1 MTYNPRRPF
10 EFSLYL
16 ENRLLILPNLQS
28 SFTHLVAENTSQP
41 SGLSSKRQ
49 RRPSVRLGEIG
60 DQPAT
65 LTAYDSYRRNKQLWN
80 DSSYRFYSQKVTGKS
95 SSLSKTRP
103 LTNLGNNGSS
113 HETLETQDNNNVDG
127 DEGNL
132 ANSEL
137 LVSGNRGKGRDLKG
151 KRGGG
156 GTTKRVRTN
165 WGSSKT
171 TLNEVDVDDKFSGDD
186 YYRDYDDDGE
196 RSESPLKE
204 GSPIHSLENTNVD
217 LHKDGIYAGKR
228 RGSRGARVSE
238 SRDHGAVEMDVPS
251 ETDAREWKCRTSV
264 DRISD
269 LGRCPTLEEG
279 VRMWLIGLGLGRYE
293 TIFEMHEVDEEV
305 LPLLTL
311 EDLKDMGINAVGSR
325 RKLYSAIQKL
335 GRGFS

>member
-1 MTYNPRRPF
+1 MPELLQLPDVPVNGGTVGGGGGGTLVVADNP
-10 EFSLYL
+10 
-16 ENRLLILPNLQS
+16 N
-28 SFTHLVAENTSQP
+28 QP

-80 DSSYRFYSQKVTGKS
+80 DSRCRFYSQKVTGKS

-113 HETLETQDNNNVDG
+113 HETLETHENGGDDDNLG
-127 DEGNL
+127 
-132 ANSEL
+132 NSEL
-137 LVSGNRGKGRDLKG
+137 LVSGNRVKGRDLKG

-156 GTTKRVRTN
+156 GGGGGTKRVRTN

-171 TLNEVDVDDKFSGDD
+171 TLNEELDKFSGDD
-186 YYRDYDDDGE
+186 YYRDFDDGE
-196 RSESPLKE
+196 RSESPLKD

-217 LHKDGIYAGKR
+217 LHKDANFLGQRKGNN
-228 RGSRGARVSE
+228 RGGRVSE
-238 SRDHGAVEMDVPS
+238 SRDHDAAEVDVPS
-251 ETDAREWKCRTSV
+251 ETDARDWKSRASV
-264 DRISD
+264 ERSSD
-269 LGRCPTLEEG
+269 LGRCPPLEDG

-293 TIFEMHEVDEEV
+293 SIFEMHEVDEEV

-311 EDLKDMGINAVGSR
+311 EDLKDMGIDAVGSR

>member
-1 MTYNPRRPF
+1 MA
-10 EFSLYL
+10 ELVQ
-16 ENRLLILPNLQS
+16 LPDVQVNGGGGDDGTLV
-28 SFTHLVAENTSQP
+28 VAENT
-41 SGLSSKRQ
+41 KRQ

-80 DSSYRFYSQKVTGKS
+80 DSSYRFYSQKITGKS

-103 LTNLGNNGSS
+103 LTNLGNNNNGSS
-113 HETLETQDNNNVDG
+113 HETLETQENG

-132 ANSEL
+132 GNSSEL
-137 LVSGNRGKGRDLKG
+137 VMSGNRKGRDLKG
-151 KRGGG
+151 GKRGGG
-156 GTTKRVRTN
+156 GGGGGGGIKRVRTN

-171 TLNEVDVDDKFSGDD
+171 TLNEVDDKFSGDD
-186 YYRDYDDDGE
+186 YYRDFDDGE

-204 GSPIHSLENTNVD
+204 DSPIHSLEENTNVD
-217 LHKDGIYAGKR
+217 LHKDGIYSGKR
-228 RGSRGARVSE
+228 RGGRSTRVSE

-269 LGRCPTLEEG
+269 LGRCPQLEDG

>member
-1 MTYNPRRPF
+1 MS
-10 EFSLYL
+10 E
-16 ENRLLILPNLQS
+16 LLQLPDVPVNGGGGGGGSGVGGTLV
-28 SFTHLVAENTSQP
+28 VAENPNQV
-41 SGLSSKRQ
+41 SGLSTKRQ

-80 DSSYRFYSQKVTGKS
+80 DSRYRFYSQKVTGKS

-113 HETLETQDNNNVDG
+113 HETLETQENG
-127 DEGNL
+127 IEGNL
-132 ANSEL
+132 GNSSEL
-137 LVSGNRGKGRDLKG
+137 LVSGNRKGRDLKG

-156 GTTKRVRTN
+156 GTKRVRSN

-171 TLNEVDVDDKFSGDD
+171 TLNEELDKFSGDD
-186 YYRDYDDDGE
+186 YYRDFDDGE
-196 RSESPLKE
+196 ESPLKD
-204 GSPIHSLENTNVD
+204 GSPIHSLEENTNVD
-217 LHKDGIYAGKR
+217 LHKEGSFLGQR
-228 RGSRGARVSE
+228 RGNRGGRVSD
-238 SRDHGAVEMDVPS
+238 SRDHDAAEVDVPS
-251 ETDAREWKCRTSV
+251 ETDARDWKCRTSV
-264 DRISD
+264 DRSSD
-269 LGRCPTLEEG
+269 LGRCPPLEDG

-293 TIFEMHEVDEEV
+293 SIFEMHEVDEEV

-311 EDLKDMGINAVGSR
+311 EDLKDMGIDAVGSR